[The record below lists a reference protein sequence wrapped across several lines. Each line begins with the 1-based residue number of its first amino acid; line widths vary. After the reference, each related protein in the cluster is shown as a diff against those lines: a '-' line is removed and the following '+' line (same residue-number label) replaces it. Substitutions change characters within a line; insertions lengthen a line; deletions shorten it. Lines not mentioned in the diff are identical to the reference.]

1 MRRFYL
7 ERAHDP
13 SGVSG
18 TGRVA
23 EGIVFTH
30 GWVAL
35 TWLTALGFT
44 GVAIYPSLRCVEQVH
59 GHNGSTQIVFI
70 DSAAQDVV
78 DGENF
83 ALVGGQS

>member
-7 ERAHDP
+7 ERAQDP

-23 EGIVFTH
+23 EGIEFTH

-44 GVAIYPSLRCVEQVH
+44 GVAIYPSMCCVEQVH
-59 GHNGSTQIVFI
+59 GHNGSTKIVFI
-70 DSAAQDVV
+70 DGAAPDVV
-78 DGENF
+78 GGEDF